1 MTAPAGSAA
10 ARTSNAEAPIANT
23 ASGKVRGQVVDGIN
37 VFKGIPYA
45 ATTAGANRWRKPQ
58 PPLAWPGVRDA
69 LNYPSMAPQPDGPI
83 RGLFASWTD
92 PTTSGEDCL
101 GLNIWTPALRDGAKR
116 PVMVWFHGGDFSSLS
131 GSRRVFDGTR
141 LTRRGDVVLVT
152 VNHRLNAFGFLYLGK
167 LLPEFADAAN
177 VGMLDL
183 VAALSWVRDNIAEF
197 GGDPGNVTI
206 FGQSGGG
213 GKVATMMAMPAG
225 KGLFHR
231 AIIQSG
237 TYARSAHLEAMLPD
251 VATSHAQTLLAAAGL
266 KPTEARKLLD
276 MPMAVV
282 IEAIAKAGQAEK
294 PPVWRPVTDGINLPS
309 GPSWPKAPAI
319 SADVP
324 LMIGSTATEMS
335 MLMGMFNPALFDLD
349 EAGLRERASAWYA
362 PDKLEEVIATF
373 RARSP
378 DASPARI
385 YFDIATA
392 TVFRRGAWT
401 HADLKSELKKAP
413 VWLYEIDWVTPVDGG
428 KWGSPHSLEHPF
440 VFDNVALSESMVGP
454 SRAGLQG
461 MADQISP
468 TWIAFARS
476 GNPNNPAIP
485 HWPAYTTANRTTM
498 VFDSTSK
505 AVKDFRED
513 ERKLV
518 QSAGSGEPLIGPQP
532 AQSGAADGLEG
543 KTVGAVRTGY

>member
-1 MTAPAGSAA
+1 
-10 ARTSNAEAPIANT
+10 
-23 ASGKVRGQVVDGIN
+23 
-37 VFKGIPYA
+37 
-45 ATTAGANRWRKPQ
+45 
-58 PPLAWPGVRDA
+58 
-69 LNYPSMAPQPDGPI
+69 
-83 RGLFASWTD
+83 
-92 PTTSGEDCL
+92 
-101 GLNIWTPALRDGAKR
+101 
-116 PVMVWFHGGDFSSLS
+116 MVWFHGGDFATLS
-131 GSRRVFDGTR
+131 GSRSVFDGTR
-141 LTRRGDVVLVT
+141 LAERGDVVLVT
-152 VNHRLNAFGFLYLGK
+152 VNHRLNAFGFLYLGQ

-237 TYARSAHLEAMLPD
+237 TYARNAHLEAMSPD
-251 VATSHAQTLLAAAGL
+251 IATSHAQTLLAEAGL
-266 KPTEARKLLD
+266 KPAEARKLLD
-276 MPMAVV
+276 MPMTTL
-282 IEAIAKAGQAEK
+282 IETTAAAGRSAT
-294 PPVWRPVTDGINLPS
+294 PPVWRPVADGANLPS
-309 GPSWPKAPAI
+309 GPSWPTAPVI

-335 MLMGMFNPALFDLD
+335 MLMGMFDPAMFDLD
-349 EAGLRERASAWYA
+349 EAGLRERAAAWYA
-362 PDKLEEVIATF
+362 PDKLEEAIATF
-373 RARSP
+373 RAKSP
-378 DASPARI
+378 NASPARI

-401 HADLKSELKKAP
+401 HADLKSELNKAP
-413 VWLYEIDWVTPVDGG
+413 VWHYEIDWETPVDGG

-440 VFDNVALSESMVGP
+440 VFDNVARSESMVGASP
-454 SRAGLQG
+454 TDPQR

-485 HWPAYTTANRTTM
+485 YWPAYATVSRSTM
-498 VFDSTSK
+498 VFNTTSK
-505 AVKDFRED
+505 TVKDFRED
-513 ERKLV
+513 ERRLA
-518 QSAGSGEPLIGPQP
+518 QSASGSEPLIGPQP
-532 AQSGAADGLEG
+532 AQVDKADTTAG
-543 KTVGAVRTGY
+543 

>member
-1 MTAPAGSAA
+1 MTASDGSATEPTA
-10 ARTSNAEAPIANT
+10 FSQAPVAST
-23 ASGKVRGQVVDGIN
+23 GSGKVRGQIVDGIS

-45 ATTAGANRWRKPQ
+45 ASTAGANRLRKPQ
-58 PPLAWPGVRDA
+58 PAEEWPGVRDA
-69 LNYPSMAPQPDGPI
+69 LSYPSMAPQPDSPI

-141 LTRRGDVVLVT
+141 LAWRGDVVLVT

-237 TYARSAHLEAMLPD
+237 SYARNAHLEAMSPD

-266 KPTEARKLLD
+266 QPTEARRLLD
-276 MPMAVV
+276 MPMTAV
-282 IEAIAKAGQAEK
+282 IEAIAKAGKAET
-294 PPVWRPVTDGINLPS
+294 PPVWRPVADGTILPS
-309 GPSWPKAPAI
+309 GPSWPRAPAV

-324 LMIGSTATEMS
+324 LMIGTTATEMS
-335 MLMGMFNPALFDLD
+335 MLMGMLIDPTLFDLD
-349 EAGLRERASAWYA
+349 EAGLRKRVSAWYA
-362 PDKLEEVIATF
+362 ADKLDEIIQTF

-378 DASPARI
+378 GASPGRLF
-385 YFDIATA
+385 FDIATA
-392 TVFRRGAWT
+392 TVFRRGAWI
-401 HADLKSELKKAP
+401 HADLKAEQNQAP
-413 VWLYEIDWVTPVDGG
+413 AYLYEIDWVTPVDGG

-440 VFDNVALSESMVGP
+440 VFDNVALSESMVGT
-454 SRAGLQG
+454 SRAGPQR

-468 TWIAFARS
+468 TWVAFARS
-476 GNPNNPAIP
+476 GNPNNEAIP
-485 HWPAYTTANRTTM
+485 HWPAYTSADRTTM
-498 VFDSTSK
+498 VFDTDSR
-505 AVKDFRED
+505 AVEDFRED

-518 QSAGSGEPLIGPQP
+518 QT
-532 AQSGAADGLEG
+532 ADGREPF
-543 KTVGAVRTGY
+543 

>member
-1 MTAPAGSAA
+1 
-10 ARTSNAEAPIANT
+10 
-23 ASGKVRGQVVDGIN
+23 
-37 VFKGIPYA
+37 
-45 ATTAGANRWRKPQ
+45 
-58 PPLAWPGVRDA
+58 
-69 LNYPSMAPQPDGPI
+69 
-83 RGLFASWTD
+83 
-92 PTTSGEDCL
+92 
-101 GLNIWTPALRDGAKR
+101 
-116 PVMVWFHGGDFSSLS
+116 
-131 GSRRVFDGTR
+131 
-141 LTRRGDVVLVT
+141 
-152 VNHRLNAFGFLYLGK
+152 

-183 VAALSWVRDNIAEF
+183 VAALTWVRDNISKF

-237 TYARSAHLEAMLPD
+237 TYARNAHLEAMSPD
-251 VATSHAQTLLAAAGL
+251 VATSHAHTLLRAAGL

-276 MPMAVV
+276 MPMAAL
-282 IEAIAKAGQAEK
+282 IEATAKAGQAQK
-294 PPVWRPVTDGINLPS
+294 PPVWRPIMDGTNLPS

-324 LMIGSTATEMS
+324 LMVGTTATEMS
-335 MLMGMFNPALFDLD
+335 MLMGMFTPSLFNLD
-349 EAGLRERASAWYA
+349 DAGRRDRLAAWYA
-362 PDKLEEVIATF
+362 PDKLDGVIATF
-373 RARSP
+373 RARNA
-378 DASPARI
+378 DASPAHI

-401 HADLKSELKKAP
+401 HADLKSELNKAP

-440 VFDNVALSESMVGP
+440 VFDNVALSESMVGT
-454 SRAGLQG
+454 SRAAPQA

-468 TWIAFARS
+468 TWVAFARS

-485 HWPAYTTANRTTM
+485 HWPAYTSASRTTM

-518 QSAGSGEPLIGPQP
+518 QSSGGRDPL
-532 AQSGAADGLEG
+532 
-543 KTVGAVRTGY
+543 